1 MNSLK
6 EVNVKNRMHYFFD
19 HIINIEN
26 LDQNKTKMNENLFK
40 NILIY

>member
-1 MNSLK
+1 MISLK
-6 EVNVKNRMHYFFD
+6 EVNDKNRMHYFF
-19 HIINIEN
+19 HNTINIEN